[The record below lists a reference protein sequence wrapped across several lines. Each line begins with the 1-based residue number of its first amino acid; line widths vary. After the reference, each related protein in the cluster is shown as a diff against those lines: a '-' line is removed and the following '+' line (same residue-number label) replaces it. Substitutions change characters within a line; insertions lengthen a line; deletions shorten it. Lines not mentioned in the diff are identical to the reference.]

1 LRRKRGGRYAI
12 YPGGSSIIV
21 FSGEAVEMAESDSAG
36 FGAFAASGAL
46 RIGTAERE
54 QAAASLAEHFAAG
67 RLDVEEYDDRVARAY
82 AAKTTADLAVLFS
95 DLPRPM
101 PAPAP
106 TPPVAPVRPP
116 RSLLPVAVF
125 AAVVLVVVLAVTV
138 HMVPFFV
145 FPVLFFVLVRGRRGW
160 GRQYRGRRYY
170 RS

>member
-1 LRRKRGGRYAI
+1 
-12 YPGGSSIIV
+12 
-21 FSGEAVEMAESDSAG
+21 MTESDSAG
-36 FGAFAASGAL
+36 FGASAASGAL

-54 QAAASLAEHFAAG
+54 RAAASLAEHFAAG

-82 AAKTTADLAVLFS
+82 AAKTTADLAMLFS

-101 PAPAP
+101 PVPASP
-106 TPPVAPVRPP
+106 AAPVRPP
-116 RSLLPVAVF
+116 RSLMPVAVF